1 MIGEILN
8 GFRCDK
14 ALLTEVERLAKSPV
28 FVDQVVA
35 VGLIGLLW
43 QPASTIVDT
52 IRVLL
57 EKTPIDRAESWAM
70 NLRWLDLAPVF
81 KETTR
86 LADKIR
92 ALILN
97 GEEWGSDADE
107 KAEEE
112 ALRRRL
118 RALHFVVAAFEKKE
132 AGEGEGLD
140 ETIFLPKPRELATTA
155 AA

>member
-35 VGLIGLLW
+35 VGLIWLHW
-43 QPASTIVDT
+43 QPATTIVDA
-52 IRVLL
+52 IRMRL
-57 EKTPIDRAESWAM
+57 EKTPLDRAETWVM
-70 NLRWLDLAPVF
+70 NLRWLDVAPIF
-81 KETTR
+81 EEQAR
-86 LADKIR
+86 LSDKIR
-92 ALILN
+92 VLILN
-97 GEEWGSDADE
+97 GEEWGSDSDE

-118 RALHFVVAAFEKKE
+118 QALHFVVTTFRKKE
-132 AGEGEGLD
+132 AEEGEGLD
-140 ETIFLPKPRELATTA
+140 ETVFLPKPREMATTA